1 MLDKPQNGE
10 KPMTAWF
17 TKNLGDAMLAHPA
30 LEQLRELF
38 GQTYGLNGYADDT
51 ALFTRHESEGRLHCE
66 VNVYFSPATFS
77 IATVV
82 NATPCRKPI
91 PTDLG
96 LFMGSEAAWPAL
108 FPHQRGKL

>member
-1 MLDKPQNGE
+1 
-10 KPMTAWF
+10 MTAWF

-66 VNVYFSPATFS
+66 VKVYFSPATFS

-108 FPHQRGKL
+108 FPHQRGNYEPARPLG